1 VTLDPALAGRV
12 RLPNLSKADKT
23 PWSVEIPEAGK
34 TDIVFD
40 AKAK

>member
-1 VTLDPALAGRV
+1 LQHQQGQPTQQ
-12 RLPNLSKADKT
+12 ADKT

-40 AKAK
+40 AR